1 MASIGDKSFTTQ
13 MVSAIETVVGQSI
26 GNDAGTNRFT
36 AEVTAV
42 DSVNSTVSVLL
53 PGASAAASGFTV
65 NGIQM
70 PVIGDYVIVYI
81 NESERW
87 VDNVYRTAT
96 SSPYLSVT
104 SGSLNAY
111 GANNF
116 GAPTGAVM
124 GWLTATAPTGWLFC
138 DGTSYAYNTY
148 PALGALL
155 GGSAGGNFTTPDMR
169 DRFLGSLGTVGAW
182 SNTSGTIGP
191 NSTITNDRAHTHST
205 SHDHTFSGSFSG
217 SGHTHGATGL
227 NPTATTIGLLS
238 STQAGLH
245 SHTAP
250 IVTESSGSP
259 SSVVNRVTTTSTS
272 ATASSTHTHSFSAGA
287 WTTTTATSHD
297 HDVTVPSHDH
307 GINGDTASATA
318 GGTVSG
324 TVGTDTTATGAA
336 TYGGSAISPKATRLN
351 FIIKT

>member
-1 MASIGDKSFTTQ
+1 MAEIGDKSFTTDMIQ
-13 MVSAIETVVGQSI
+13 LIK
-26 GNDAGTNRFT
+26 DAVKAELGTNAFVNRYL

-42 DSVNSTVSVLL
+42 DSTTSAISVKLSGSDEVSSSFRSRGLQL
-53 PGASAAASGFTV
+53 PSVGD
-65 NGIQM
+65 Q
-70 PVIGDYVIVYI
+70 VIACIDGQDRWI
-81 NESERW
+81 ESVVRP
-87 VDNVYRTAT
+87 AT
-96 SSPYLSVT
+96 STPYLQIS
-104 SGSLNAY
+104 SGAITGVS
-111 GANNF
+111 

-155 GGSAGGNFTTPDMR
+155 GGSAGGNFTVPDMR

-182 SNTSGTIGP
+182 SNTTGTIGP

-205 SHDHTFSGSFSG
+205 SHTHTFSGSFSG

-227 NPTATTIGLLS
+227 NPTATTIGSLS
-238 STQAGLH
+238 TTQAGLH

-259 SSVVNRVTTTSTS
+259 SSVVNRDSGGTAAS
-272 ATASSTHTHSFSAGA
+272 TASSTHTHSFSAGS
-287 WTTTTATSHD
+287 WTTTTAVSHD

-318 GGTVSG
+318 DGTVSG